1 MEFIG
6 YIPTIEEAILLASA
20 SIQGTIAMESE
31 RIRTKIYHGKTVI
44 YSAKDTK
51 IKRWTDDKKWNTSSF
66 KQGFFIY
73 YEKKEKG
80 ELNYIL
86 NDVLCKKSIKL
97 YYKNQTICIINYF
110 YLNRTDCLTVPSELN
125 LNPSVYGIINDFG
138 YIKDY
143 RTKSKHYG
151 KVVTLNNV
159 IFNTINS
166 HNNENNDN
174 IGIPNNHKINCI
186 SSPKSYPTS
195 LSTIDLTSNFPSYEC
210 SKILHLLN

>member
-20 SIQGTIAMESE
+20 SIKGMISTEKE

-44 YSAKDTK
+44 YSVTNSK
-51 IKRWTDDKKWNTSSF
+51 IRRWTDDKRWSTSNF

-151 KVVTLNNV
+151 KVVTLNGNN
-159 IFNTINS
+159 FGTINVL
-166 HNNENNDN
+166 NDDN
-174 IGIPNNHKINCI
+174 DING
-186 SSPKSYPTS
+186 SVKHDNGDMYNTVSFTPSPKSCPNP
-195 LSTIDLTSNFPSYEC
+195 LTAINS
-210 SKILHLLN
+210 ILNPPLKNMTDC